1 MLATIAFMTFC
12 EHAHSPVLTET
23 LIKACKCLHE
33 MTPMYTL
40 AADALSA
47 IRGAFK
53 RAGLPVPTYLQTFL
67 NSGITHGND
76 GLLHRAV
83 AKLMPGEGWSSDG
96 DELRYQELLE
106 ELDDLEIDGVEM
118 DGIEIDGV
126 SDEPNSG

>member
-1 MLATIAFMTFC
+1 MVTMVTTGLTWFMFYW
-12 EHAHSPVLTET
+12 
-23 LIKACKCLHE
+23 CLYFFIGK
-33 MTPMYTL
+33 MIFGKM
-40 AADALSA
+40 
-47 IRGAFK
+47 ICG
-53 RAGLPVPTYLQTFL
+53 FL